1 MKNRVLLIFILC
13 IGTWVSFYLYSPK
26 AFVLLISV
34 VGVITLIFGIISRFK
49 KKDVNVIN

>member
-1 MKNRVLLIFILC
+1 MKKRVLLVFIFC
-13 IGTWVSFYLYSPK
+13 IGSWVLFYLYFPK

-34 VGVITLIFGIISRFK
+34 VGVATLIFGIISRFK